1 MIEMGLP
8 KMTEVGVRERE
19 RERESNLEAL
29 RTSPS

>member
-19 RERESNLEAL
+19 RESNLEAL

>member
-1 MIEMGLP
+1 MTEMGLP

-19 RERESNLEAL
+19 RESSLEAL